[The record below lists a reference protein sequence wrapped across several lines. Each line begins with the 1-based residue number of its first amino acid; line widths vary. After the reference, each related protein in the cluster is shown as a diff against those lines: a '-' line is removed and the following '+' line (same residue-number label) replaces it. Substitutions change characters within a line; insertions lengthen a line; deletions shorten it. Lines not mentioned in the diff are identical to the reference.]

1 MHHVLALLLLLL
13 LIAVAAGDDVWVPE
27 YAPGVIPLDSPE
39 GYERFRS
46 AAPCAMSAL
55 LLSRLTTQ
63 SMQSNCGA
71 ASVVTVFNALGVRPS
86 PELFG
91 YAFWTQENLLKGTGT
106 SGEVHTVAGI
116 NIAQLAYVV
125 SKRVAAT
132 AFHAEEHDVAAFRGS
147 VRESLVQC
155 EGSKALTV
163 NFLRAPV
170 TVKGG
175 GHHSVLGA
183 YHNASDSVLLLD
195 VATYKYSPVWIPL
208 PLLHAAMDTPDM
220 DTPDTF
226 SGSSRG
232 WLLIDASDPA
242 HLPPSPPPPPDP
254 VRGFVTMRALSHG
267 AVLVAGVLLG
277 TLLSCCWR
285 KVRARRGA
293 GAARPWVPLGERGA
307 MEGGQGKDF
316 AMTEV

>member
-13 LIAVAAGDDVWVPE
+13 AVAAGDDIWVPE
-27 YAPGVIPLDSPE
+27 YAPSVIPLDSPE
-39 GYERFRS
+39 GNDRFRS

-55 LLSRLTTQ
+55 LLSRLATQ
-63 SMQSNCGA
+63 AAQSYCGV
-71 ASVVTVFNALGVRPS
+71 ASVVTVFNALEVRPS
-86 PELFG
+86 PKLFG
-91 YAFWTQENLLKGTGT
+91 FAFWTQENLLEATGT
-106 SGEVHTVAGI
+106 SGEVHPVVGLTL
-116 NIAQLAYVV
+116 AQLTYVV

-132 AFHAEEHDVAAFRGS
+132 AFHAEEHDVAALRGS

-155 EGSKALTV
+155 GGSKALTV

-170 TVKGG
+170 TIKGT

-208 PLLHAAMDTPDM
+208 PLLHAAMDTPD
-220 DTPDTF
+220 PF

-232 WLLIDASDPA
+232 WLLIDTSDPA
-242 HLPPSPPPPPDP
+242 HLPPSPTLPPDP
-254 VRGFVTMRALSHG
+254 VRGFVAMLVLSHG
-267 AVLVAGVLLG
+267 AVLLAGLLLG

-285 KVRARRGA
+285 KVRARRGTVF
-293 GAARPWVPLGERGA
+293 ARPWVPLGERVA
-307 MEGGQGKDF
+307 IEGGKGKDV